1 MEPRFLCSGVL
12 VLIFTCNLYM
22 PQRFTSPFAVFLADL
37 VIEHLTKK
45 YGDTIALDDVS
56 LTIGSGEIVGLLGPN
71 GAGKSTLLKII
82 KGILPVRKGSVV
94 LDGIDVLR
102 EPEAAKKLIGYL
114 PENASLYTALTV
126 TEFLQFVGKIR
137 GVSDQDLDTKI
148 PAALS
153 GFDLEPKANALVG
166 SLSKGTRQKVAI
178 IASMLHDP
186 RFLVLDEP
194 LSGLDPKTQRFVN
207 SWIAMTA
214 SKGVTVFLST
224 HNLDIA
230 QDYANKIAIIDK
242 GKIAAVGE
250 LNSLRKMANAKDD
263 AKLDDVFLKL
273 TETES

>member
-1 MEPRFLCSGVL
+1 
-12 VLIFTCNLYM
+12 
-22 PQRFTSPFAVFLADL
+22 LADL
-37 VIEHLTKK
+37 IIENLTKK
-45 YGDTIALDDVS
+45 YGDVVALNDVS
-56 LTIGSGEIVGLLGPN
+56 LKIGSGEIVGLLGPN

-82 KGILPVRKGSVV
+82 VGILRPTSGTVI
-94 LDGIDVLR
+94 LDGIDILK
-102 EPEAAKKLIGYL
+102 EPEAAKKIIGYL

-137 GVSDQDLDTKI
+137 AVSDGDLDTNI
-148 PAALS
+148 PESLKA
-153 GFDLEPKANALVG
+153 FDIEDKKNALVG
-166 SLSKGTRQKVAI
+166 SLSKGTKQKVAI

-207 SWIAMTA
+207 QWITMTA
-214 SKGVTVFLST
+214 SRGVTVFLST

-242 GKIAAVGE
+242 GKIVAVGE
-250 LNSLRKMANAKDD
+250 LNSLRKMANANDD

-273 TETES
+273 TETG

>member
-1 MEPRFLCSGVL
+1 MQSLYASGRHYPLCES
-12 VLIFTCNLYM
+12 
-22 PQRFTSPFAVFLADL
+22 LADL

-45 YGDTIALDDVS
+45 YGDVVALDDVS
-56 LTIGSGEIVGLLGPN
+56 LKIGSGEIVGLLGPN

-82 KGILPVRKGSVV
+82 VGILRPTSGSVV
-94 LDGIDVLR
+94 LDGIDILR
-102 EPEAAKKLIGYL
+102 EPEAAKKIIGYL

-137 GVSDQDLDTKI
+137 GVSDQDLATKI
-148 PAALS
+148 PEALRA
-153 GFDLEPKANALVG
+153 FDIEAKKNALVG
-166 SLSKGTRQKVAI
+166 SLSKGTKQKVAI
-178 IASMLHDP
+178 IASTLHDP

-207 SWIAMTA
+207 SWITMTA
-214 SKGVTVFLST
+214 SRGVTVFLST

-230 QDYANKIAIIDK
+230 QDYANKIAIIDR

-250 LNSLRKMANAKDD
+250 LNSLRKIANAKDD

>member
-1 MEPRFLCSGVL
+1 
-12 VLIFTCNLYM
+12 
-22 PQRFTSPFAVFLADL
+22 
-37 VIEHLTKK
+37 
-45 YGDTIALDDVS
+45 
-56 LTIGSGEIVGLLGPN
+56 
-71 GAGKSTLLKII
+71 
-82 KGILPVRKGSVV
+82 VV
-94 LDGIDVLR
+94 DGIDILR

-137 GVSDQDLDTKI
+137 GVSDQGLSAKI
-148 PAALS
+148 PENLRA
-153 GFDLEPKANALVG
+153 FDIEAKKNALVG
-166 SLSKGTRQKVAI
+166 SLSKGTKQKVAI

-207 SWIAMTA
+207 SWITLTA

-230 QDYANKIAIIDK
+230 QDYANKIAIIDR

-250 LNSLRKMANAKDD
+250 LNSLRKIANAKDD
-263 AKLDDVFLKL
+263 AKLDEVFLKL
-273 TETES
+273 TETEG